1 MPPVRRPAL
10 AWFVTGCK
18 AADGSYWA
26 VQRWQRLLPNY
37 GVAPARPENRQW
49 ELRLSH
55 WRGELPT
62 LTIDLDWAYRRF
74 DHLFGVLRYHGK
86 PIYGYDATRSGSPL
100 DTHGRN
106 IYVDTFDSAY
116 GRGWFRENAFLVHRP
131 TGAFCYGFYPHGS
144 RPPGK
149 GVKYRATVIGPGVTP
164 DLFWLG
170 DAPGAYDPRR
180 DFEANQQ
187 LRALGDRRCRP
198 N

>member
-1 MPPVRRPAL
+1 MNAASYKRIAFVASPHAEAGEAL
-10 AWFVTGCK
+10 ARL
-18 AADGSYWA
+18 AASYGNAPTEEADVIVALGGDGFML
-26 VQRWQRLLPNY
+26 Q
-37 GVAPARPENRQW
+37 
-49 ELRLSH
+49 
-55 WRGELPT
+55 T
-62 LTIDLDWAYRRF
+62 LHRF
-74 DHLFGVLRYHGK
+74 MASRK
-86 PIYGYDATRSGSPL
+86 PIYGYDSTRSGSPL

-170 DAPGAYDPRR
+170 DAPGAYDPGR

>member
-1 MPPVRRPAL
+1 M
-10 AWFVTGCK
+10 
-18 AADGSYWA
+18 
-26 VQRWQRLLPNY
+26 
-37 GVAPARPENRQW
+37 
-49 ELRLSH
+49 SH

-86 PIYGYDATRSGSPL
+86 PIYGYDATRSGTPL

-149 GVKYRATVIGPGVTP
+149 GLKYRATVIGPGVTP

-170 DAPGAYDPRR
+170 ARTTPAATSRRTSSCARWATAAAGRTDAPSRCATRSLFKDSFRKVC
-180 DFEANQQ
+180 FEI
-187 LRALGDRRCRP
+187 
-198 N
+198 